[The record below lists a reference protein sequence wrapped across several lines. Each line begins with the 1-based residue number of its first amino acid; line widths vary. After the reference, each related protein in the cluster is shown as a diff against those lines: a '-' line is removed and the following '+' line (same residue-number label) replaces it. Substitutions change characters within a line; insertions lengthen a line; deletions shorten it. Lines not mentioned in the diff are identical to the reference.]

1 MIQNLRWKLGD
12 LPTQT
17 RVADSPLEYFKTDT
31 QHAAACIEQEL
42 QFVLLEG
49 GGGSD
54 GGDGGEGGGESG
66 EEGEG
71 EGDDEGE
78 SGVSSAPYGHPRYLG
93 FEERRLEKMAA
104 GTTTAVHVENLY
116 HDNKKSGGGGGDPML
131 S

>member
-49 GGGSD
+49 GGGAM
-54 GGDGGEGGGESG
+54 GETGERG
-66 EEGEG
+66 AGRA
-71 EGDDEGE
+71 
-78 SGVSSAPYGHPRYLG
+78 V
-93 FEERRLEKMAA
+93 RRGRGRATMRARV
-104 GTTTAVHVENLY
+104 G
-116 HDNKKSGGGGGDPML
+116 
-131 S
+131 